1 MYFEDLFVLTFF
13 HVELHKTVIITNT
26 IQTNPSLHKT
36 LCARDRD
43 CCVPNFNSDFHTVLY
58 PPAGDVL
65 WWHTAAWP
73 TGPATSSSTGR
84 RRCGRPSSARWTP
97 RLTATG
103 AAPMATSLWSPA
115 PPHRRTH
122 MSCWPPPR
130 HLRKTRSQTLDAVT
144 EETETHKGHKGRG
157 G

>member
-1 MYFEDLFVLTFF
+1 MLSYTKLLQLQTQCKQILPFIKPSVP
-13 HVELHKTVIITNT
+13 VTVIVAY
-26 IQTNPSLHKT
+26 QTLT
-36 LCARDRD
+36 RI
-43 CCVPNFNSDFHTVLY
+43 FTVLY

-103 AAPMATSLWSPA
+103 AAPMVTSLWSPA
-115 PPHRRTH
+115 LPHRRTR

-130 HLRKTRSQTLDAVT
+130 HLRKRKNQKLDAVT
-144 EETETHKGHKGRG
+144 EETETHKGHKGG
-157 G
+157 GGLNGMSSCDTR